1 MTDQAVHPKAPRLP
15 DGGELSRRLRGYR
28 LPGGEFTVTAHE
40 ASVVGGMNGTD
51 PAAAHPVFACVATL
65 RSMGISIRAMCELC
79 EFDLADGPL
88 LGECEIEFEFEQP
101 LRAGVRYVSTA
112 TVESFERVP
121 SRRFGWLDRLRFV
134 VALATAD
141 GAPVARVR
149 YLWLLPRAREAA

>member
-1 MTDQAVHPKAPRLP
+1 VTDQAVDPKAPPLP
-15 DGGELSRRLRGYR
+15 DGGELSRRLRGHR
-28 LPGGEFTVTAHE
+28 LPGGEFTVTAPE
-40 ASVVGGMNGTD
+40 ARVVGDMNGTD

-88 LGECEIEFEFEQP
+88 LGECEIEFEQP
-101 LRAGVRYVSTA
+101 LQAGVRYVSTA
-112 TVESFERVP
+112 TIESFERVP

-141 GAPVARVR
+141 GAAVARVR
-149 YLWLLPRAREAA
+149 YLWLLPRARGAA